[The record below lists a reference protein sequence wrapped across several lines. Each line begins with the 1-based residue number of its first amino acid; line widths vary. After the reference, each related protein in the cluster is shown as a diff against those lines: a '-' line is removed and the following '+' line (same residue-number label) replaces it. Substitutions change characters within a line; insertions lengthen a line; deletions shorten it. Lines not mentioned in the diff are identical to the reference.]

1 MNNKKIRAL
10 RADEV
15 ELRVANLTAKGA
27 QFLIYKDARVD
38 KRILDETFGVFGW
51 RNRYEVVNG
60 NLYCTVDI
68 WDEDKK
74 EWVSKCDCGTES
86 NTEKEKGEAS
96 DAFKRACFNVGI
108 GRELYTKIFIFIQ
121 GITEPVKKP
130 DGTPV
135 TDARGKPQ
143 YRLKDPYVKFFVS
156 EMEVDEEK
164 EKITKLVVTD
174 SDGIEAFRFP
184 KPEKTTSTAPIVS
197 PKSPQTPPQSTAKAP
212 ENHPV
217 ETLSKVQAEVL
228 LAAFE
233 AAHGKCE
240 KGTPAMDKL
249 KTFVAGFG
257 VKKLA
262 EIPAASYNDA
272 ILRIK
277 NA

>member
-1 MNNKKIRAL
+1 MNDKKIRAL

-108 GRELYTKIFIFIQ
+108 GRELYTKIFIFIG

-143 YRLKDPYVKFFVS
+143 YRLKEPYVKYFVS

-164 EKITKLVVTD
+164 EKITKLVVID

-184 KPEKTTSTAPIVS
+184 KSEKTTSTAPIAT
-197 PKSPQTPPQSTAKAP
+197 PKSAQTPLQSTAKTP
-212 ENHPV
+212 DKPPV
-217 ETLSKVQAEVL
+217 ATISDVQADVIL
-228 LAAFE
+228 KAFE

-240 KGTPAMDKL
+240 RGTPAMDML
-249 KTFVAGFG
+249 KAFVASFG

-262 EIPAASYNDA
+262 DIPAASYDDA
-272 ILRIK
+272 LLRIK
-277 NA
+277 NT